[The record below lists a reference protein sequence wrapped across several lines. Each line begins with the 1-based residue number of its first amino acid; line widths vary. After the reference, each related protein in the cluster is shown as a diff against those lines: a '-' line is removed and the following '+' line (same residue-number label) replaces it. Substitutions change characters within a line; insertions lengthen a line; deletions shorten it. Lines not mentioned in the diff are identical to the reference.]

1 MAIQKEFGD
10 FQTPRDLSTE
20 ICSFLV
26 TQGVSPAWIVEPTCG
41 RGSFILS
48 VLEQFPSTTR
58 ILGVDINGHHL
69 QSLKQE
75 LSKLNASRRVEL
87 VPEDFFKLDW
97 PSILG
102 ELTEPILILSS
113 PPWVKIPTLGDMPEW
128 MLIHLVQWVTGRDA
142 IVAMLCE
149 TRVVRKVLG
158 HLWKNQEEIGQSFL
172 YLLDGQKLFGLS
184 MAMGLFVCKTKGD
197 GSNRTCQVYEG
208 LSNNC
213 HVTTFGFR
221 DGQLI
226 ADVESFDRWEHLS
239 GRELYKWRSG
249 VKHDAATVLE
259 LEADKTKYKNRL
271 GETVILE
278 DDYIYP
284 FLKSSDIAH
293 EKLSRTHRRLLI
305 TQTYVGEDTTPIKQ
319 KAPRTWAYLMSHRKF
334 FEKRNRAI
342 YREKPMFSIFGIG
355 DYSFS
360 PWKVAISGM
369 SKKLNFRVV
378 GPYEGKPVLLD
389 DSCYFV
395 SCESRDEARLLA
407 TLLNSSVAQEYLGA
421 FIFWD
426 EKRPVTATILR
437 NLDLVALAREL
448 GLREEILDYIHKK
461 L

>member
-10 FQTPRDLSTE
+10 CPTPRELSSK
-20 ICSFLV
+20 ICSFLM

-48 VLEQFPSTTR
+48 ALEQFSSTTR
-58 ILGVDINGHHL
+58 ILGVDINGYHL
-69 QSLKQE
+69 QSLKQD
-75 LSKLNASRRVEL
+75 LSELNASRRVEL
-87 VPEDFFKLDW
+87 VSKDFFKLDW

-102 ELTEPILILSS
+102 ELTEPILILGSL
-113 PPWVKIPTLGDMPEW
+113 PWVTISTLGDISEW
-128 MLIHLVQWVTGRDA
+128 MLIHLVQWVSGRDA
-142 IVAMLCE
+142 IVAMLC
-149 TRVVRKVLG
+149 TTSVARKVLR
-158 HLWKNQEEIGQSFL
+158 HLWQNQEKIGQSFL
-172 YLLDGQKLFGLS
+172 YLLDGQKLFGVS
-184 MAMGLFVCKTKGD
+184 VAMGLFVCKTKGD
-197 GSNRTCQVYEG
+197 GSDRTCQVYEG
-208 LSNNC
+208 ISNNC
-213 HVTTFGFR
+213 HLTTFGFR
-221 DGQLI
+221 DGQVI

-239 GRELYKWRSG
+239 GPEVHKWRSG

-259 LEADKTKYKNRL
+259 LTEDKSKYKNRL

-278 DDYIYP
+278 DDYVYP
-284 FLKSSDIAH
+284 FLKSSDIAN
-293 EKLSRTHRRLLI
+293 EKLSQPHRRLLI

-319 KAPRTWAYLMSHRKF
+319 KAPRTWDYLMSHRKF
-334 FEKRNRAI
+334 FEKRNRSV

-369 SKKLNFRVV
+369 YKNLKFSVV

-389 DSCYFV
+389 DTCYFV

-407 TLLNSSVAQEYLGA
+407 SLLNSSVAQAYLRA

-426 EKRPVTATILR
+426 EKRPVTASILR

-448 GLREEILDYIHKK
+448 GLRAEILNYIHQK
-461 L
+461 